1 MIYAVITRVLANAF
15 RDKPVARLISMESTL
30 ASDWAS
36 LKSVYNSA
44 FLCSLGF
51 FMVSFLI
58 PIVAYNSMGASATQ
72 VALVFSM
79 LTLGTALFS
88 PAAGRIAKRG
98 RRRESILGGT
108 LVRAAAYL
116 GMTVS
121 IWLSDINLLTL
132 NSLIWGFGAA
142 FYRVGSDA
150 EISERVRRN
159 NRTEAFGHREAA
171 VARGNVIGAFLG
183 FTVYFTFGLG
193 EVFIFYALMNV
204 IGGFIVIRDRRPLEI
219 PASSPS
225 LPGIRIAVGLG
236 VTALIVAAALDTFIS
251 ALLAPFVEIFILDK
265 YPYLTVEVL
274 ALVYLPGGILSG
286 VLGAPLGRYADRT
299 NKVVIVS
306 AAVLVGSFSTLAL
319 AFVPSLFPIAE
330 QGLLAIAV
338 FFSIGTV
345 TGMMAYTVMSSVL
358 GTAYEGRASE
368 GFGMFE
374 SVMGFSRFSA
384 PIAGGLLWDFVN
396 PIAPFLLVGTFGFLL
411 IPIYA
416 VGMRTYEKAIEGYQS
431 SQTE

>member
-1 MIYAVITRVLANAF
+1 MG
-15 RDKPVARLISMESTL
+15 STL

-79 LTLGTALFS
+79 LTLGTAVFS
-88 PAAGRIAKRG
+88 PVAGKIAKIG
-98 RRRESILGGT
+98 RRRESIFGGA
-108 LVRAAAYL
+108 LVRAAAYI

-121 IWLSDINLLTL
+121 IWLSDINLLIL
-132 NSLIWGFGAA
+132 NSLVWGVGSAL
-142 FYRVGSDA
+142 YRVGSDA
-150 EISERVRRN
+150 EISERVRRD
-159 NRTEAFGHREAA
+159 NRAEAFGHRQAA

-183 FTVYFTFGLG
+183 FAVYFTFGLG
-193 EVFIFYALMNV
+193 QVFIFYALMNV
-204 IGGFIVIRDRRPLEI
+204 IGGFIVIRDRPPLEI
-219 PASSPS
+219 LPSSPS
-225 LPGIRIAVGLG
+225 LPGIRAAIRLG
-236 VTALIVAAALDTFIS
+236 VMALVVAAALDTFIS
-251 ALLAPFVEIFILDK
+251 ALLAPFVEIFILDQ

-306 AAVLVGSFSTLAL
+306 AAVLVGSISTLAL
-319 AFVPSLFPIAE
+319 AYVPSIFPLAE

-338 FFSIGTV
+338 LFSIGTV

-358 GTAYEGRASE
+358 GTVYEGRASE
-368 GFGMFE
+368 GFGLFE
-374 SVMGFSRFSA
+374 AAMGFSRFSA
-384 PIAGGLLWDFVN
+384 PIVGGLLWDFVN
-396 PIAPFLLVGTFGFLL
+396 PVAPFLLVSAVGFLL

-416 VGMRTYEKAIEGYQS
+416 YGMHNYQRAM
-431 SQTE
+431 EA

>member
-193 EVFIFYALMNV
+193 EVFIF
-204 IGGFIVIRDRRPLEI
+204 RDRRPLDI

-330 QGLLAIAV
+330 QG
-338 FFSIGTV
+338 
-345 TGMMAYTVMSSVL
+345 
-358 GTAYEGRASE
+358 
-368 GFGMFE
+368 
-374 SVMGFSRFSA
+374 
-384 PIAGGLLWDFVN
+384 
-396 PIAPFLLVGTFGFLL
+396 
-411 IPIYA
+411 
-416 VGMRTYEKAIEGYQS
+416 
-431 SQTE
+431 

>member
-1 MIYAVITRVLANAF
+1 
-15 RDKPVARLISMESTL
+15 MESTPE
-30 ASDWAS
+30 SDWAS

-58 PIVAYNSMGASATQ
+58 PIVAYSSMGATATQ

-88 PAAGRIAKRG
+88 PVAGKIAKTG
-98 RRRESILGGT
+98 RRRESILGGAV
-108 LVRAAAYL
+108 VRATAYT

-121 IWLSDINLLTL
+121 IWLSDINLLIL
-132 NSLIWGFGAA
+132 NSLVWGVGSAL
-142 FYRVGSDA
+142 YRVGSDA
-150 EISERVRRN
+150 EISERVYRDSRA
-159 NRTEAFGHREAA
+159 EAFGHREAA

-183 FTVYFTFGLG
+183 FVIYFTFGLG
-193 EVFIFYALMNV
+193 QVFIFYAIMNI
-204 IGGFIVIRDRRPLEI
+204 IGGFIVIRERPPLEFR
-219 PASSPS
+219 PSSPS
-225 LPGIRIAVGLG
+225 LPGIRTVIRLG
-236 VTALIVAAALDTFIS
+236 VLALVAAAALDTFIS
-251 ALLAPFVEIFILDK
+251 ALLAPFVEIFILDQ

-306 AAVLVGSFSTLAL
+306 AAVLVGSISTLTL
-319 AFVPSLFPIAE
+319 AFVPSLFPVAE
-330 QGLLAIAV
+330 YGLLAIAIL
-338 FFSIGTV
+338 FSIGTV

-358 GTAYEGRASE
+358 GTVYEGRASE
-368 GFGMFE
+368 GFGLFE
-374 SVMGFSRFSA
+374 AAMGFSRFSG
-384 PIAGGLLWDFVN
+384 PIVGGLLWDFVN
-396 PIAPFLLVGTFGFLL
+396 PIAPFLMVGAVGLFL

-416 VGMRTYEKAIEGYQS
+416 FGMHNYQRAIEA
-431 SQTE
+431 